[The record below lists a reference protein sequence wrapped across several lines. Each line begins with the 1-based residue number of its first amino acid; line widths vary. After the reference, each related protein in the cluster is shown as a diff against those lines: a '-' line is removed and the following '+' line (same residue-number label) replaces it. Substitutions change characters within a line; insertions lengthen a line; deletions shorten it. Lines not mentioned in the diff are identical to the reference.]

1 LKTLALSLSLLSFAA
16 ATRAADTTP
25 MSADERRVLE
35 ANPAVVFIQVWY
47 TAIIQLPGI
56 PPQETKPIAL
66 SGTGF
71 IYRPDGYI
79 ITNAHVVDDANV
91 KDPIGRELRMNR
103 VYPVGLKWIQDNLMH
118 GQMTKE
124 QAQGLLRYIDSSAP
138 HLEVYLNNHR
148 MYTGEIKVASDPSF
162 INNGKDVAIIKID
175 GNNLPT
181 VKLGNSD
188 DVHVGEP
195 VEVMGYPGVAMNAEM
210 IGKQS
215 ELVPSVTNGH
225 LSAVKVDYKGTPV
238 LQSDAAITHGNSGGP
253 AFDPDSKVI
262 GIATYG
268 NEKEVAGF
276 NFFVP
281 INTALEFVRQ
291 AGAEPQSGEFDKTW
305 TSALDA
311 FSQGDWG
318 TAHRLFGDVLS
329 MMPDEPDAVRL
340 QNVAA
345 RNERNE
351 TPLEQIRQRTGGL
364 LWPVVGVVAVIILAL
379 IVWRMAASRKP
390 VLATAGGPP
399 LPAARVNVN
408 APPGPVNAL
417 PGPPPPISPQPAA
430 SPQPQ
435 APGPSQQTFG
445 TLQVTAGSLNG
456 NRFPIPKAGVLIG
469 RDSTKCNIVIADDTV
484 SKEHAWVVPV
494 DHEVVVIDRGS
505 SNGTYVN
512 STDSPRVNKVALKNG
527 DRLYIGKK
535 GAAVLTYFS

>member
-1 LKTLALSLSLLSFAA
+1 
-16 ATRAADTTP
+16 

-35 ANPAVVFIQVWY
+35 ASPAVVFIQVWY
-47 TAIIQLPGI
+47 TSIIQLPGI

-364 LWPVVGVVAVIILAL
+364 LWPVVGVVAVIVLAL

-399 LPAARVNVN
+399 LPPPARINVNGPPGTVN
-408 APPGPVNAL
+408 APPVA
-417 PGPPPPISPQPAA
+417 PPLVSPQSAA
-430 SPQPQ
+430 SPQPPP
-435 APGPSQQTFG
+435 AASQQTFG

>member
-1 LKTLALSLSLLSFAA
+1 LKTLALSLSLLYVASTTFAA
-16 ATRAADTTP
+16 DAPQMTP
-25 MSADERRVLE
+25 EEKRILE
-35 ANPAVVFIQVWY
+35 TSPAVVFIQVWY
-47 TAIIQLPGI
+47 TGILQIPGYA
-56 PPQETKPIAL
+56 PKETSTMAS

-71 IYRPDGYI
+71 LYRPDGYI
-79 ITNAHVVDDANV
+79 ITNAHVVEDANL
-91 KDPIGRELRMNR
+91 KDSIAQQLRTRR
-103 VYPVGLKWIQDNLMH
+103 VYQVGLKWIQDNLMH
-118 GQMTKE
+118 GRMTEE
-124 QAQGLLRYIDSSAP
+124 QAKQFLPYIGASTP

-148 MYTGEIKVASDPSF
+148 MYTGEIKVYSDPSF
-162 INNGKDVAIIKID
+162 INNGKDVAIVKID

-195 VEVMGYPGVAMNAEM
+195 LMVVGYPGVAMNSEM

-215 ELVPSVTNGH
+215 ELVPSVTDGH
-225 LSAVKVDYKGTPV
+225 VSAVKVDYKGTPV
-238 LQSDAAITHGNSGGP
+238 LQSDAAVTHGNSGGP
-253 AFDPDSKVI
+253 AFDPDGKAV
-262 GIATYG
+262 GIATYV

-311 FSQGDWG
+311 YSQGDWG
-318 TAHRLFGDVLS
+318 TAHRMFNDVLA
-329 MMPDEPDAVRL
+329 MMPEQPDAMRL
-340 QNVAA
+340 VNIAA

-351 TPLEQIRQRTGGL
+351 TPLDQFRERTGGY
-364 LWPVVGVVAVIILAL
+364 LWPVAGGALLIILAL

-390 VLATAGGPP
+390 ALATAGGPP
-399 LPAARVNVN
+399 LPSTRVNVN
-408 APPGPVNAL
+408 APPGP
-417 PGPPPPISPQPAA
+417 PPPPYSQPSAPPPHAPA
-430 SPQPQ
+430 SP
-435 APGPSQQTFG
+435 QQTFG

-456 NRFPIPKAGVLIG
+456 NRFPVPKAGVLIG
-469 RDSTKCNIVIADDTV
+469 RDSAKCNIVIADDTV

-494 DHEVVVIDRGS
+494 DNEVVVIDRGS

-512 STDSPRVNKVALKNG
+512 STDTPRVNKVVLKNG